1 MKDRVDLGV
10 FVGMEYVL
18 LPHLVSTNIPY
29 MRYAVHCNFYTRLYI
44 MYDHIQIVH
53 TTSSIVQLFEY
64 CITHSVR
71 FTTCKTFIKLLACI
85 VYSEYA

>member
-64 CITHSVR
+64 SNTVLHIPYV
-71 FTTCKTFIKLLACI
+71 LLPAKPSSN
-85 VYSEYA
+85 Y